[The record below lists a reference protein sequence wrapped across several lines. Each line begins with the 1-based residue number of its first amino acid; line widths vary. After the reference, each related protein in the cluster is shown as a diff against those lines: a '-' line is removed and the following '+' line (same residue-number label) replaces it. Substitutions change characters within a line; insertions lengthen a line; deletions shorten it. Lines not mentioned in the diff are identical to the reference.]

1 MEFTLSCVSWTKV
14 SYCNLYRNGQH
25 TITNRGTA
33 TYEMAVYAWWNQL
46 VSGLKREK
54 IKGSTKDA
62 AWIIEV
68 ESKKKQIRQNEGT
81 HAKLSKYKK
90 TLWCCM
96 RRELHFY
103 GEGTHDEA
111 RDPNISVA
119 YCEWG
124 ENRIWGEYWFRGEAY
139 NAKRGLWGN
148 WNGMSLLFSAKSN
161 EQTFERETQSTPIT
175 GNLEAVEERSNVKAH
190 VK

>member
-1 MEFTLSCVSWTKV
+1 MESTSERIETGK
-14 SYCNLYRNGQH
+14 N
-25 TITNRGTA
+25 
-33 TYEMAVYAWWNQL
+33 
-46 VSGLKREK
+46 
-54 IKGSTKDA
+54 KGKYQGCSLDHRSR
-62 AWIIEV
+62 V
-68 ESKKKQIRQNEGT
+68 KKKQIRQNEGT

-90 TLWCCM
+90 TLWCCV

-124 ENRIWGEYWFRGEAY
+124 GNRIWGEYWLRGEAY

-148 WNGMSLLFSAKSN
+148 WNGISLLFSAKSN
-161 EQTFERETQSTPIT
+161 ERTFERETQSTPIT

-190 VK
+190 VE